1 MKTWACLI
9 GVVYVAIVAFC
20 LPLTAQTMARTSS
33 SPSASPHLITS
44 PSALPSKQSTRPIP
58 FHGMISAVD
67 RNAKTFTIVGKKTS
81 HAFKIT
87 EKTIITK
94 GANIASLQ
102 DIAEN
107 EEANGSYWKNA
118 DGTLEAK
125 TVKLGPMSPQKKR

>member
-1 MKTWACLI
+1 MKTKACLI
-9 GVVYVAIVAFC
+9 GVVYAAIVAFC
-20 LPLTAQTMARTSS
+20 LPLTAQTMPRTAS
-33 SPSASPHLITS
+33 SPSASPHVTTS
-44 PSALPSKQSTRPIP
+44 TSILPSKQSTRPIP

-67 RNAKTFTIVGKKTS
+67 RNAKTFTIVGKKAS
-81 HAFKIT
+81 HALKIT

-107 EEANGSYWKNA
+107 EEAGGLYWKNA

-125 TVKLGPMSPQKKR
+125 RLNWGR